1 MESFVMKEQKFSRFS
16 ACRPVAVVL
25 FVAALVAA
33 CGGGG
38 APGPG
43 PRFVPEAYKVTPTA
57 TTSVPGVRDTRT
69 GMVWAQGVG
78 LPVGSTTA
86 RLPSS
91 AELLTLADSTNEA
104 DLRDAFP
111 FLFGTPATLLE
122 IRESNRQAGGRIWA
136 VDFGEEVL
144 KGALGRWSDGISVG
158 EQPAQWYV
166 LSPASPAYGPTD
178 YLVGQDAGIVTSQ
191 TARLMWKICAEGM
204 EWRVAD
210 QACTGMPSTYT
221 SVQTGAVADLA
232 NVGRGYSGRKGWRLP
247 NKQELQS
254 LLVLEGWQPGRPLV
268 VAPLADKDP
277 SGASW
282 QKSFRTSD
290 ISVGDNGWSV
300 HFSEGEVQPTVRP
313 EEPLHVRL
321 VRTF

>member
-1 MESFVMKEQKFSRFS
+1 MKKQKFPRFL

-25 FVAALVAA
+25 GIAALVAS

-38 APGPG
+38 ASDPG
-43 PRFVPEAYKVTPTA
+43 PRFVSEAYKATPTA

-78 LPVGSTTA
+78 LPAGSTTA

-91 AELLTLADSTNEA
+91 AELLTLADTSSDA

-144 KGALGRWSDGISVG
+144 KGALGRWSDGGGIG

-166 LSPASPAYGPTD
+166 LSPANPVYAPTD

-204 EWRVAD
+204 EWSVPD
-210 QACTGMPSTYT
+210 QACTGIPGAYT
-221 SVQTGAVADLA
+221 SIEAVAAADLA
-232 NVGRGYSGRKGWRLP
+232 NVGPGYDKRKGWRLP
-247 NKQELQS
+247 SKQELQS
-254 LLVLEGWQPGRPLV
+254 LLVLQDGQAGRPLV

-282 QKSFRTSD
+282 EKPFRTSD
-290 ISVGDNGWSV
+290 TSVDDNGWSV
-300 HFSEGEVQPTVRP
+300 HFSEGEVQPTARP

-321 VRTF
+321 VRSF